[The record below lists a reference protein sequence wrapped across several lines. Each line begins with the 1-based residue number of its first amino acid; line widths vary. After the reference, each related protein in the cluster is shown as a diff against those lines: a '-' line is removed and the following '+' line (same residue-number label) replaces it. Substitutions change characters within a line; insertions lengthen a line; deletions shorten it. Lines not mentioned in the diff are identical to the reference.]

1 MRRKDQPPK
10 GVGKPDLL
18 SVPGMEALDKLTP
31 AVLRVSKED
40 IEQAES
46 DSNSDEEPQTA

>member
-1 MRRKDQPPK
+1 MRRKDQPK

-18 SVPGMEALDKLTP
+18 SVPGMEALDKLTR

-46 DSNSDEEPQTA
+46 DSNADEEPQTA